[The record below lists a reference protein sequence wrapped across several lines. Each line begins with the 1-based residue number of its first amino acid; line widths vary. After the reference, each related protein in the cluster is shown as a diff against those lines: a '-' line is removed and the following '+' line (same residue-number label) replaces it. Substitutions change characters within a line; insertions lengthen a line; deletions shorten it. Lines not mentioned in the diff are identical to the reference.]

1 MDIKYHSKKKKN
13 LLFFTPYPIS
23 ITVLFGGVVLL
34 LLVVVGNNI
43 HSIDAF
49 ENATDYKFVKK
60 WGGKGTAD
68 GQFLRPHDLDFS
80 PDEKILYAVDR
91 DGSRIQAFDKGGNF
105 LFKFGKD
112 GTEAGQMHVPYG
124 IDVDKKGNVWLADRA
139 NDRVQE
145 FGSKGKFILKFGT
158 EDGVPSAAEG
168 KFDNPRHVAVSKDL
182 KYVYVA
188 DSKNNRI
195 SQFDINGTYIKSIG
209 KLGNKSGEFNLPT
222 TVEIDSKG
230 NFFVNERG
238 NERIQKFDSNWN
250 PILMWGS
257 KGSGDNQFCHMEH
270 IALDKYDNVYV
281 TDPQSDPG
289 CSQQPRVLK
298 YNSEGKF
305 ITKWGSFGKGDG
317 QFQDPEHLAVD
328 SEGNVYVSDR
338 KRDDIQKFAPAV
350 IDETSNNK
358 NNTILNNSQSQ
369 SSLLLPSQKETSK
382 KVDLNVLSAMTPKL
396 ANTTKKIDVKAW
408 DKLFG
413 K

>member
-1 MDIKYHSKKKKN
+1 MKMNSSIDIN
-13 LLFFTPYPIS
+13 RLFIIFSSIS
-23 ITVLFGGVVLL
+23 VSLL
-34 LLVVVGNNI
+34 LIAVLTTGIVN
-43 HSIDAF
+43 AF
-49 ENATDYKFVKK
+49 ENATEYKFVKK
-60 WGGKGTAD
+60 WGGAGSGD

-91 DGSRIQAFDKGGNF
+91 DGSRIQAFDKDGKF
-105 LFKFGKD
+105 LFKFGED
-112 GTEAGQMHVPYG
+112 GTGDGQMHVPYG
-124 IDVDKKGNVWLADRA
+124 IDVDKKGNIWLADRA

-145 FGSKGKFILKFGT
+145 FDSKGKFILKFGNV
-158 EDGVPSAAEG
+158 DGVPSAEEG

-195 SQFDINGTYIKSIG
+195 SQFDTKGNYIKSIG
-209 KLGNKSGEFNLPT
+209 QLGTKPGDFNLPT
-222 TVEIDSKG
+222 TIEIDSKG

-238 NERIQKFDSNWN
+238 NERIQKFDSNWK

-298 YNSEGKF
+298 FDNNGKF
-305 ITKWGSFGKGDG
+305 IIKFGNFGKGDG
-317 QFQDPEHLAVD
+317 QFLDPEHLAVD
-328 SEGNVYVSDR
+328 SEGSVYISDR
-338 KRDDIQKFAPAV
+338 KRDDIQKFSP
-350 IDETSNNK
+350 IDETSNNNVK
-358 NNTILNNSQSQ
+358 MSTITNQ
-369 SSLLLPSQKETSK
+369 SSQLDSPK
-382 KVDLNVLSAMTPKL
+382 KTNTNVLLDLAPKSSN
-396 ANTTKKIDVKAW
+396 ATKTIDVKAW
-408 DKLFG
+408 DQLMQQKS